1 MSDTDRPSDA
11 QSRPD
16 PSGFD
21 DYRAYLRAMIE
32 HLRTTEP
39 RFSFRWFARRAG
51 FSSPNFLKLVAEG
64 ERNMSA
70 ESIDRFARGLGLDAR
85 EQHAF
90 EALVQFGIAATDA
103 ERRRWFAVLRDTR
116 ARAPV
121 DRLAGDAFD
130 LYARWFVVVVRE
142 LAGLA
147 GFCDD
152 PAWIARTVRP
162 PISRRDAKEAIELL
176 LRLGLVQRDDE
187 GKLSQ
192 VDRKISTG
200 GEVHSLAVRTFHRA
214 MLGLAERA
222 IDEVPRDR
230 RAVSAL
236 TVPLTARQ
244 YEAVRLRVEEFRRG
258 LLEELE
264 EAGGEEPTA
273 VYQLQFALFPVSRE
287 VLS

>member
-1 MSDTDRPSDA
+1 MNDA
-11 QSRPD
+11 ATPTRPD
-16 PSGFD
+16 PRDFD
-21 DYRAYLRAMIE
+21 DHRAYLRAMIDF
-32 HLRTTEP
+32 LRATEP

-51 FSSPNFLKLVAEG
+51 FSSPNFLKLVADG

-90 EALVQFGIAATDA
+90 EALVRLGIASTDA
-103 ERRRWFAVLRDTR
+103 ERRRWYEVLRETR
-116 ARAPV
+116 ERTPV
-121 DRLAGDAFD
+121 DRLGGDAFD

-147 GFCDD
+147 GFRDD
-152 PAWIARTVRP
+152 PAWVARTVRP
-162 PISRRDAKEAIELL
+162 PIERREAREAVELL
-176 LRLGLVQRDDE
+176 LRLGLLQRDDA
-187 GKLSQ
+187 GRLVQ

-200 GEVHSLAVRTFHRA
+200 GEVASLAVRTFHRS
-214 MLGLAERA
+214 MLALAERA
-222 IDEVPRDR
+222 IEEVPRDS

-244 YEAVRLRVEEFRRG
+244 YEAVRLRIEAFRRA

-264 EAGGEEPTA
+264 EAGDEPAA

-287 VLS
+287 VPS